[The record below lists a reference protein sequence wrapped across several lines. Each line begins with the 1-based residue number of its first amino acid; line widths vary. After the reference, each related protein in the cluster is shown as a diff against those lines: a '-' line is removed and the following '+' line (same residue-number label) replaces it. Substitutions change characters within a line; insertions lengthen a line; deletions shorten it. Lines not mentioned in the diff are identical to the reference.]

1 MGYPLGPMKNVKVRD
16 ADASKRRILDAAEE
30 EFGREG
36 FAGARLTSIGKRAR
50 VPTSL
55 IHFHFEDKELLY
67 RAVMGRA
74 LQSVTHDVRALM
86 EGPAGLFTGSGP
98 VREEQFR
105 MLGDALVSLTQ
116 RFFAKHGA
124 LLSVLRRE
132 ADKKGRAAFEAEILP
147 AFELVIAELE
157 RLREA
162 GIIAPDVDGRT
173 LFLQVVSMAAY
184 PVVEP
189 LLVDMLYPVDSRDLA
204 FEDRLRAEMVT
215 TALARMFAHRS
226 PEAGLKSPE
235 APRARVAARAR

>member
-1 MGYPLGPMKNVKVRD
+1 MKNVKVRD

-30 EFGREG
+30 EFGRQG
-36 FAGARLTSIGKRAR
+36 FAGARLTAIGKRAR

-67 RAVMGRA
+67 REVMGRA

-86 EGPAGLFTGSGP
+86 EGPAGLFTGTGP
-98 VREEQFR
+98 IREEQFR

-116 RFFAKHGA
+116 RFFSKHGA

-147 AFELVIAELE
+147 AFELVIAELG

-162 GIIAPDVDGRT
+162 GIIAPDIDPRT
-173 LFLQVVSMAAY
+173 LFLQVVSMTAY

-189 LLVDMLYPVDSRDLA
+189 LLVDMLYPVETRDLA
-204 FEDRLRAEMVT
+204 FEDRLRAEIVT

-226 PEAGLKSPE
+226 AEAGLRSRSE
-235 APRARVAARAR
+235 ERPRGRVAARAR